1 MLLSSPR
8 RRGSSH
14 FNKIWTT
21 AFAGVTTMG
30 LFIERSSYSSKK
42 FFTAQSSIGRMNS
55 ERKTM
60 KECMTRSYRLTKEL
74 SQLFDLEGRMDAT
87 LSVSM
92 YYLNQILESERSS
105 IFLFQHW
112 NQELTIFSSLDLE
125 KHEISMPK
133 SCGVA
138 GWVFVNQKSLIIN
151 NAYEDSRF
159 FKDVDDMTGFR
170 TRNIIC
176 APLVDSK
183 RSACIGTVQA
193 LNKNQGDF
201 SSDDLDLLKL
211 AAGMLTMAINN
222 SKRYDE
228 LMVTNEARKRLVQH
242 ISRGVDKLFEQKRD

>member
-1 MLLSSPR
+1 
-8 RRGSSH
+8 
-14 FNKIWTT
+14 
-21 AFAGVTTMG
+21 
-30 LFIERSSYSSKK
+30 
-42 FFTAQSSIGRMNS
+42 
-55 ERKTM
+55 M
-60 KECMTRSYRLTKEL
+60 KERMTRSYRLTKEL
-74 SQLFDLEGRMDAT
+74 SQLFGLEGKTNAT

-125 KHEISMPK
+125 KSEVSIPK

-138 GWVFVNQKSLIIN
+138 GWVFVNKKPLIIN

-176 APLVDSK
+176 APLVDSI
-183 RSACIGTVQA
+183 RNACIGTVQA
-193 LNKNQGDF
+193 LNKNHGDF

-228 LMVTNEARKRLVQH
+228 LMVSNEARKKLIQH
-242 ISRGVDKLFEQKRD
+242 ISENIGRIFEQQSV